1 MNQDQDIWMRV
12 GGSDKTEQQI
22 ANLRQLTLILYILY
36 ASCWILGGLPAIVAI
51 VINYIKRED
60 AAGTLYES
68 HFAWQIRS
76 FWWGLA
82 WAVVGTITAIIG
94 IGFLILGAL
103 VIWLIYRMVKGLLF
117 WNDHKPMPL
126 CDSPPQPR
134 LARRGLAR
142 RVYLGRA

>member
-1 MNQDQDIWMRV
+1 MSQDQDIWMRV

-22 ANLRQLTLILYILY
+22 ASLRQLTLILYILY

-126 CDSPPQPR
+126 
-134 LARRGLAR
+134 
-142 RVYLGRA
+142 

>member
-22 ANLRQLTLILYILY
+22 ASLRQLTLILYILY

-126 CDSPPQPR
+126 
-134 LARRGLAR
+134 
-142 RVYLGRA
+142 

>member
-22 ANLRQLTLILYILY
+22 ANLRQLKLILYILY

-126 CDSPPQPR
+126 
-134 LARRGLAR
+134 
-142 RVYLGRA
+142 

>member
-1 MNQDQDIWMRV
+1 M
-12 GGSDKTEQQI
+12 
-22 ANLRQLTLILYILY
+22 
-36 ASCWILGGLPAIVAI
+36 AI

-126 CDSPPQPR
+126 
-134 LARRGLAR
+134 
-142 RVYLGRA
+142 

>member
-1 MNQDQDIWMRV
+1 MEASTSQDA
-12 GGSDKTEQQI
+12 GFT
-22 ANLRQLTLILYILY
+22 
-36 ASCWILGGLPAIVAI
+36 GGLP
-51 VINYIKRED
+51 
-60 AAGTLYES
+60 TLYES

-126 CDSPPQPR
+126 
-134 LARRGLAR
+134 
-142 RVYLGRA
+142 

>member
-22 ANLRQLTLILYILY
+22 ASLRQLTLILYILY

-68 HFAWQIRS
+68 HFAWQMRS

-126 CDSPPQPR
+126 
-134 LARRGLAR
+134 
-142 RVYLGRA
+142 

>member
-82 WAVVGTITAIIG
+82 WAVVGAITAIIG

-126 CDSPPQPR
+126 
-134 LARRGLAR
+134 
-142 RVYLGRA
+142 

>member
-22 ANLRQLTLILYILY
+22 ASLRQLTLILYILY

-82 WAVVGTITAIIG
+82 WAVVGTLTAIIG

-126 CDSPPQPR
+126 
-134 LARRGLAR
+134 
-142 RVYLGRA
+142 

>member
-1 MNQDQDIWMRV
+1 MNQDKEIWMQV
-12 GGSDKTEQQI
+12 GGGDKTEQQI
-22 ANLRQLTLILYILY
+22 ASLRQLTLVLYILY

-60 AAGTLYES
+60 VAGTLYES
-68 HFAWQIRS
+68 HFAWQIRT

-82 WAVVGTITAIIG
+82 WAVVGAITAIIG
-94 IGFLILGAL
+94 IGFLILGVL

-126 CDSPPQPR
+126 
-134 LARRGLAR
+134 
-142 RVYLGRA
+142 

>member
-22 ANLRQLTLILYILY
+22 ASLRQLTLILYILY

-76 FWWGLA
+76 FWWGWPGRWWARSRPSSGLA
-82 WAVVGTITAIIG
+82 
-94 IGFLILGAL
+94 F
-103 VIWLIYRMVKGLLF
+103 LF
-117 WNDHKPMPL
+117 WVR
-126 CDSPPQPR
+126 SSF
-134 LARRGLAR
+134 G
-142 RVYLGRA
+142 

>member
-22 ANLRQLTLILYILY
+22 ASLRQLTLILYILY

-103 VIWLIYRMVKGLLF
+103 VIWLIYRMVKGLRF

-126 CDSPPQPR
+126 
-134 LARRGLAR
+134 
-142 RVYLGRA
+142 

>member
-1 MNQDQDIWMRV
+1 MRV

-76 FWWGLA
+76 FWWGAGLGGGGHDHGHHRD
-82 WAVVGTITAIIG
+82 W
-94 IGFLILGAL
+94 LSSLGAL
-103 VIWLIYRMVKGLLF
+103 VIWLIYPHGQGITILE
-117 WNDHKPMPL
+117 
-126 CDSPPQPR
+126 
-134 LARRGLAR
+134 
-142 RVYLGRA
+142 

>member
-22 ANLRQLTLILYILY
+22 ASLRQLTLILYILY

-82 WAVVGTITAIIG
+82 WVVVGTITAIIG

-126 CDSPPQPR
+126 
-134 LARRGLAR
+134 
-142 RVYLGRA
+142 

>member
-1 MNQDQDIWMRV
+1 MNQDQDQDIWMRV

-22 ANLRQLTLILYILY
+22 ASLRQLTLILYILY

-126 CDSPPQPR
+126 
-134 LARRGLAR
+134 
-142 RVYLGRA
+142 

>member
-22 ANLRQLTLILYILY
+22 ANRRQLTLILYILY

-126 CDSPPQPR
+126 
-134 LARRGLAR
+134 
-142 RVYLGRA
+142 

>member
-22 ANLRQLTLILYILY
+22 ASLRQLTLILYILY

-82 WAVVGTITAIIG
+82 WAVVGAITAIIG

-126 CDSPPQPR
+126 
-134 LARRGLAR
+134 
-142 RVYLGRA
+142 

>member
-76 FWWGLA
+76 CWWGLA

-126 CDSPPQPR
+126 
-134 LARRGLAR
+134 
-142 RVYLGRA
+142 

>member
-12 GGSDKTEQQI
+12 GGSDKTEEQI
-22 ANLRQLTLILYILY
+22 ASLRQLTLILYILY

-126 CDSPPQPR
+126 
-134 LARRGLAR
+134 
-142 RVYLGRA
+142 

>member
-60 AAGTLYES
+60 VAGTLYES
-68 HFAWQIRS
+68 HFAWQIRT

-82 WAVVGTITAIIG
+82 WAVVGAITAIIG

-126 CDSPPQPR
+126 
-134 LARRGLAR
+134 
-142 RVYLGRA
+142 

>member
-1 MNQDQDIWMRV
+1 MNQDQDIWMRG
-12 GGSDKTEQQI
+12 GGSDKTEQQV
-22 ANLRQLTLILYILY
+22 ASLRQLTLILYILY

-126 CDSPPQPR
+126 
-134 LARRGLAR
+134 
-142 RVYLGRA
+142 

>member
-1 MNQDQDIWMRV
+1 MNQDKEIWMQV
-12 GGSDKTEQQI
+12 GGGSKTEQQI
-22 ANLRQLTLILYILY
+22 ASLRQLTLILYILY
-36 ASCWILGGLPAIVAI
+36 ASCWVLGGVPAIVAI

-68 HFAWQIRS
+68 HFAWQMRT

-82 WAVVGTITAIIG
+82 WAVVGAITALIGVGFII
-94 IGFLILGAL
+94 LAVL

-126 CDSPPQPR
+126 
-134 LARRGLAR
+134 
-142 RVYLGRA
+142 

>member
-22 ANLRQLTLILYILY
+22 ASLRQLTLILYILY

-94 IGFLILGAL
+94 IGFLIFGAL

-126 CDSPPQPR
+126 
-134 LARRGLAR
+134 
-142 RVYLGRA
+142 